1 MTGPLP
7 LGIRTHPRHRVA
19 EEARVVAMIALNGWA
34 ADIRDGREAHALLE
48 AAVALDRWVSL
59 GLGFERDSRGGR
71 RFDIAEVVNFA
82 KGLAPLRGDTT
93 AERFVR
99 QQRALA
105 LGHFSAGT
113 LSDPPPSPELLPPA
127 QFEVTLVRELAS
139 ANASDGGSQFLRL
152 PMPIEGPAL
161 RDVLFDLLPPP
172 GVEPDVAL
180 NPGHLDIRIRTAAAV
195 DVRCGVRWS
204 FVCDPASATQA
215 SHPLDGHERD
225 RWTMPDEGLV
235 KVSDRVRALAVEI
248 AGEEKDAGNLVQRFF
263 DHAIDCLWSGVL
275 HYDEFDVDEPIDRLL
290 DGGWGD
296 SRMGAALVVALCR
309 ARGIPARLVAGFA
322 LDPACPSERSW
333 LEAWIDG
340 RGWTSW
346 DVLASDL
353 SANGRDTAWRAYCAG
368 RVGYRMKTRILPDG
382 AALMPGVLLPPA
394 WYTMTRASGDGV
406 EIATFDVATGEV
418 LCTDR
423 LVVRRTDPTGAA

>member
-1 MTGPLP
+1 MPAPLP
-7 LGIRTHPRHRVA
+7 LGIRTHPRYRVA

-82 KGLAPLRGDTT
+82 KGPAPLRGDTT

-99 QQRALA
+99 QQRDLA
-105 LGHFSAGT
+105 LEPFPAGSSVDALPT
-113 LSDPPPSPELLPPA
+113 PDRLPPVH
-127 QFEVTLVRELAS
+127 FDVTLARELPS
-139 ANASDGGSQFLRL
+139 ATDGEARTLRL
-152 PMPIEGPAL
+152 PMPVEGPAL

-195 DVRCGVRWS
+195 DIRCGVRWS
-204 FVCDPASATQA
+204 FVCDPASAA
-215 SHPLDGHERD
+215 ESAGPLDVHEREL
-225 RWTMPDEGLV
+225 WTLPVESFV

-353 SANGRDTAWRAYCAG
+353 SANGRDAAWRAYCAG

>member
-99 QQRALA
+99 QQRDLA
-105 LGHFSAGT
+105 LEPFPAGSSVDALPT
-113 LSDPPPSPELLPPA
+113 PDRLPPVH
-127 QFEVTLVRELAS
+127 FDVTLARELPS
-139 ANASDGGSQFLRL
+139 ATDGEARTLRL
-152 PMPIEGPAL
+152 PMPVEGPAL

-195 DVRCGVRWS
+195 DIRCGVRWS
-204 FVCDPASATQA
+204 FVCDPASAA
-215 SHPLDGHERD
+215 ESAGPLDVHEREL
-225 RWTMPDEGLV
+225 WTLPVESFV

-353 SANGRDTAWRAYCAG
+353 SANGRDAAWRAYCAG